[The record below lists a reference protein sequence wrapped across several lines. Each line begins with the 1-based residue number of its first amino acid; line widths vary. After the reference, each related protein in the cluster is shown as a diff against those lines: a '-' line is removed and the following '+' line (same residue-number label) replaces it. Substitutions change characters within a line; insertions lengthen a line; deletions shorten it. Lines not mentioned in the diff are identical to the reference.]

1 MVEAF
6 FPERISLTFACT
18 AVSRAIQF
26 GLGAE
31 NPACVTDLK
40 NIAVDYQI
48 DYNSLQNTGIE
59 EDDDND

>member
-1 MVEAF
+1 MEAVSSW
-6 FPERISLTFACT
+6 ILST
-18 AVSRAIQF
+18 ALELSRAIEF